1 MEKVLKKVDKSRP
14 RRDSLVENVGGLC
27 VDGWS
32 VYLVWDEINHS
43 GVIPAFLISHS
54 QPDVCTQGDPL
65 TEAELLAVCH
75 GSSVHYDPVKERG
88 LILQKTGQTE
98 RAEDIDIHQTH
109 GESPTQTIS
118 LTRHLPPLGPSESD
132 GPPDADKPLTTCPES
147 IDGSKVRAIEVGTSI
162 FSVHDTEKR
171 DSPKQ
176 DQQENPSA
184 GSSKGSPKL
193 HNFLHQR
200 PPSELISA
208 HLTEHLPL
216 REKKVLRKA
225 RPRDM
230 SSCGPSRGRSD
241 SRISAPR
248 FSKGSN
254 ASRSAQRSKLS
265 VTLVKLWKSVK
276 GL

>member
-1 MEKVLKKVDKSRP
+1 MEKVFKKVDKSRP

-88 LILQKTGQTE
+88 LILRK
-98 RAEDIDIHQTH
+98 R
-109 GESPTQTIS
+109 
-118 LTRHLPPLGPSESD
+118 PSKSD

-184 GSSKGSPKL
+184 GSPKGSPKL
-193 HNFLHQR
+193 HNLLHQR
-200 PPSELISA
+200 PLSEQISA

-241 SRISAPR
+241 SRISASR

-254 ASRSAQRSKLS
+254 ASRSAQRSKIS

>member
-1 MEKVLKKVDKSRP
+1 
-14 RRDSLVENVGGLC
+14 

-32 VYLVWDEINHS
+32 VYLVWDEVNHS
-43 GVIPAFLISHS
+43 GVIPAFLIFHP
-54 QPDVCTQGDPL
+54 QPDVSTQGDPL

-88 LILQKTGQTE
+88 LILRKCGQTE
-98 RAEDIDIHQTH
+98 RAEDIDTHQTY
-109 GESPTQTIS
+109 GESPTQTIN
-118 LTRHLPPLGPSESD
+118 LTYPLSPPGPSKSD
-132 GPPDADKPLTTCPES
+132 DLPDVDKPLTTCPKS
-147 IDGSKVRAIEVGTSI
+147 IDGSKLCAIEVGTSI
-162 FSVHDTEKR
+162 FSAHDPEKR

-176 DQQENPSA
+176 GQQENPSA

-193 HNFLHQR
+193 HNSLHQR

-241 SRISAPR
+241 RRTSASQFR
-248 FSKGSN
+248 KGSN
-254 ASRSAQRSKLS
+254 ASRPAQRSKFS
-265 VTLVKLWKSVK
+265 VTLIKLWKSVK